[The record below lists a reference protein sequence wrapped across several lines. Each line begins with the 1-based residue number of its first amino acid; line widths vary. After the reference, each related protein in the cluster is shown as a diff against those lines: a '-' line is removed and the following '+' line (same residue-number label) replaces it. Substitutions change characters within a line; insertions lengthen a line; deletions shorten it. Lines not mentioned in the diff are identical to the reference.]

1 MRRLL
6 MIAVLAVSMGQP
18 AHAETAPIKLGVLT
32 DMNGAIGYLTG
43 EGSVEAARLAVEDMH
58 GQVLGRPVQILS
70 ADQQNKPDVGSL
82 IARQWYDSGVDVILD
97 VPNSAV
103 ALAVA
108 SVAKN
113 AHKLALISG
122 AATDALTEESCNDH
136 TLQWGLDSFS
146 EASAVVPLIERG
158 AKTFYL
164 EVADYA
170 FGHTQ
175 EKAARAQIA
184 KLGATVVGS
193 VSFPADTDDYSSFLL
208 RAQASQADVV
218 ELLLSGGQTLVN
230 AFKQAKEFGLTQGKQ
245 RVATLHVYINDV
257 HTLGLDKLAGLQF
270 LVSSYWDTDDE
281 TRAFAKRFYA
291 KRGHM
296 PSEIQSAV
304 YSTTYQ
310 YLKAVQAAGSTDA
323 DKVLAQLRSTPIDDM
338 YSRHGKVLA
347 NGRMIHDMYLV
358 EIKKPEESKYPWD
371 YFKILQ
377 VVPGEKAF
385 RPLADSKCPL
395 LVKSD
400 TKPQ

>member
-6 MIAVLAVSMGQP
+6 LIAALAASIGQP
-18 AHAETAPIKLGVLT
+18 THAENAPIKLGVLT
-32 DMNGAIGYLTG
+32 DMNGPLGYLTG

-70 ADQQNKPDVGSL
+70 ADQQSKPDVGSL

-136 TLQWGLDSFS
+136 TLQWGLDSYS
-146 EASAVVPLIERG
+146 EASAVVPLIEHG

-175 EKAARAQIA
+175 ERAARAQIA

-208 RAQASQADVV
+208 RAQASHAEVV

-230 AFKQAKEFGLTQGKQ
+230 AFKQAKEFGLTQGGQ

-291 KRGHM
+291 RRGHM

-310 YLKAVQAAGSTDA
+310 YLKAVQAAGTTDA
-323 DKVLAQLRSTPIDDM
+323 DKVLAQLRSMPIDDM
-338 YSRHGKVLA
+338 YSRHGKLLA
-347 NGRMIHDMYLV
+347 NGRLIHDMYLV
-358 EIKKPEESKYPWD
+358 EIKTPEESKYPWD

-385 RPLADSKCPL
+385 RPLSESKCPL

-400 TKPQ
+400 SKPQ